1 MSKIKF
7 GITINAAPDML
18 YRSDYESIKRIAQEC
33 ERLGYD
39 SLWAMDH
46 LLWGDYNEGSVFEAF
61 TLLSGLAVET
71 KSIKLG
77 PLVACNSF
85 RSPTL
90 TAKIAATIDVISK
103 GRLIFAYG
111 AGWKAEEYKAYG
123 FPFRDPVTRVKQMRE
138 GITLI
143 KKLWTEERTSFKGE
157 FYEANNAIC
166 KPKPLQK
173 PHPPIMIGGGGEKYT
188 LKVAAEIGDIWD
200 RWGASI
206 EEYTRKVQILQEHC
220 DVLGRKIDDI
230 ELSWSG
236 NFLIRKNKKD
246 LNKIIGAFGT
256 EKGISCTYD
265 NCIDVLQEY
274 VDLGCKQFIFVISG
288 FNDEKE
294 TFIDEIASSFQ

>member
-7 GITINAAPDML
+7 GVTINAAPDML
-18 YRSDYESIKRIAQEC
+18 YRSDYDSIRKIAIDC

-46 LLWGDYNEGSVFEAF
+46 LIWGNFNEGSVFEAW
-61 TLLSGLAVET
+61 TLLSALAVET
-71 KSIKLG
+71 KKIKLG

-85 RSPTL
+85 RSPSL

-103 GRLIFAYG
+103 GRLIFGYG
-111 AGWKAEEYKAYG
+111 AGWKEQEYRAYG
-123 FPFRDPVTRVKQMRE
+123 YRFEDPVTRVKQMRE

-143 KKLWTEERTSFKGE
+143 KKLWTGETTSFQGD
-157 FYEANNAIC
+157 FYEVNNAIC

-206 EEYTRKVQILQEHC
+206 EEYKRKVSILHEYC
-220 DVLGRKIDDI
+220 DNLGRKIDDL

-236 NFLIRKNKKD
+236 PFLIGKDKIQLNKKISQYGND
-246 LNKIIGAFGT
+246 N
-256 EKGISCTYD
+256 GISCTYD
-265 NCIDVLQEY
+265 KCIKILQEFI
-274 VDLGCKQFIFVISG
+274 DLGCKQFIFVISG

-294 TFIDEIASSFQ
+294 TFMDEIGSSF

>member
-7 GITINAAPDML
+7 GVTINAAPDML
-18 YRSDYESIKRIAQEC
+18 YRSDYDSIKKIAQEC
-33 ERLGYD
+33 ESLGYD

-46 LLWGDYNEGSVFEAF
+46 LMWGISEAGSVFEAW
-61 TLLSGLAVET
+61 TLLTALATET

-85 RSPTL
+85 RNPTL
-90 TAKIAATIDVISK
+90 TAKIAATIDVISN

-111 AGWKAEEYKAYG
+111 AGWKDIEYEAYG
-123 FPFRDPVTRVKQMRE
+123 FPFKDPVTRLKQMRE

-143 KKLWTEERTSFKGE
+143 KKLWTEERTSFKGD
-157 FYEANNAIC
+157 FYEAKNAIC
-166 KPKPLQK
+166 NPKPVQK

-206 EEYTRKVQILQEHC
+206 DEYTRKVRILQEHC
-220 DVLGRKIDDI
+220 DSLGRRMDDI

-236 NFLIRKNKKD
+236 PFLIGKDNQQLNKKIRQYGRD
-246 LNKIIGAFGT
+246 
-256 EKGISCTYD
+256 KGIFCTYD
-265 NCIDVLQEY
+265 NCIGILQDY
-274 VDLGCKQFIFVISG
+274 IDIGCKQFIFVISG

-294 TFIDEIASSFQ
+294 TFMEEIGSSF

>member
-7 GITINAAPDML
+7 GVTINAAPDML
-18 YRSDYESIKRIAQEC
+18 YRSDYDSIKKIALEC

-39 SLWAMDH
+39 SIWAMDH
-46 LLWGDYNEGSVFEAF
+46 LIWGVNNEGTVFEAW
-61 TLLSGLAVET
+61 TLLSALAMET

-85 RSPTL
+85 RNPTL
-90 TAKIAATIDVISK
+90 TAKIAATLDVISK
-103 GRLIFAYG
+103 GRLIFGYG
-111 AGWKAEEYKAYG
+111 AGWKEEEYEAYG

-143 KKLWTEERTSFKGE
+143 KKLWTEERTNFQGD
-157 FYEANNAIC
+157 FYQVKNAIC
-166 KPKPLQK
+166 KPKPMQK

-188 LKVAAEIGDIWD
+188 LRIAAEIGNIWD

-206 EEYTRKVQILQEHC
+206 EEYKRKVSILQEYC
-220 DVLGRKIDDI
+220 DDLGRKIDDL

-236 NFLIRKNKKD
+236 PFLIGKDKTQLNKKIN
-246 LNKIIGAFGT
+246 LYGR
-256 EKGISCTYD
+256 EKGIFCTY
-265 NCIDVLQEY
+265 NTCIGILQDFI
-274 VDLGCKQFIFVISG
+274 DLGCKQFIFVISG

-294 TFIDEIASSFQ
+294 VFMDEIASSF

>member
-7 GITINAAPDML
+7 GVTINAAPDML
-18 YRSDYESIKRIAQEC
+18 YRSDYEKIKKIALEC
-33 ERLGYD
+33 ESLGYD
-39 SLWAMDH
+39 SIWAMDH
-46 LLWGDYNEGSVFEAF
+46 LMWGVLNEGSVFEAW
-61 TLLSGLAVET
+61 TLLTALAVET

-77 PLVACNSF
+77 PLVGCNSF

-103 GRLIFAYG
+103 GRLIFGYG
-111 AGWKAEEYKAYG
+111 AGWKVEEYKAYG
-123 FPFRDPVTRVKQMRE
+123 FPFRDSITRVKQMKE

-143 KKLWTEERTSFKGE
+143 KKLWTEDRTSFQGE

-206 EEYTRKVQILQEHC
+206 EEYKRKVNILQGYC
-220 DVLGRKIDDI
+220 DNLGRKIDDI
-230 ELSWSG
+230 GLSWSG
-236 NFLIRKNKKD
+236 NILIGKNEKD
-246 LNKIIGAFGT
+246 LNNKMNRYGKDINF
-256 EKGISCTYD
+256 KCTYD
-265 NCIDVLQEY
+265 NCIEKLQEY
-274 VDLGCKQFIFVISG
+274 VDTGCTQFIFSLYS
-288 FNDEKE
+288 FNEEKE
-294 TFIDEIASSFQ
+294 RFMEEIGSSF